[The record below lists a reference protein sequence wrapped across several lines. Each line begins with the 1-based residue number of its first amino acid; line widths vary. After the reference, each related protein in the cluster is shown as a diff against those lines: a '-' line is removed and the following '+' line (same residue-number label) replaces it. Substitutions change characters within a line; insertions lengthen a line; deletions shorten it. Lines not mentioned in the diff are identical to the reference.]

1 MKTKIVAFLARSL
14 FDFPSNLISDFFFLL
29 SLVLIHKYLRTFR
42 DLFDIRFYTF
52 TIHLLFNKLT
62 SVFYASVLSLTINC
76 IITLSVAVDQE
87 PQASGSAVF
96 LMASEGSCCS
106 SDVESEKLCHLWFER
121 WFFPLIFIIEDVNP
135 TTTCCFVYSSA
146 TRFCSSVRS
155 FIGSSCSY
163 NQLYVY
169 VQDSNQKLTLGL
181 LSETRCYFVVF
192 SFCLY

>member
-1 MKTKIVAFLARSL
+1 MRNCTSNFSYNFPTNCDSVTGKCDYGKMKTKIVAFLARSL

-106 SDVESEKLCHLWFER
+106 SDVESEKLCHL
-121 WFFPLIFIIEDVNP
+121 
-135 TTTCCFVYSSA
+135 
-146 TRFCSSVRS
+146 
-155 FIGSSCSY
+155 
-163 NQLYVY
+163 
-169 VQDSNQKLTLGL
+169 
-181 LSETRCYFVVF
+181 
-192 SFCLY
+192 